1 MGIAE
6 DILAVTVTEL
16 DGSGIDLTNAPV
28 TNELLAALSAGV
40 ASVISGGQR
49 FFVGTAT
56 VTLSNTGSGT
66 ADATITHDLGKPNT
80 PLSVLIA
87 NYQSGA
93 SFLGYMLGVSA
104 THQDYFD
111 FCYWSPIAQT
121 LTINYL
127 LAYND

>member
-1 MGIAE
+1 MGIAD
-6 DILAVTVTEL
+6 DILAATVAEL
-16 DGSGIDLTNAPV
+16 EGSGIDLTNAPG
-28 TNELLAALSAGV
+28 TGELLSALSAGV
-40 ASVISGGQR
+40 ASVMSGGHQ
-49 FFVGTAT
+49 FLVGTAT
-56 VTLSNTGSGT
+56 VSLSNTGSGT

-87 NYQSGA
+87 DYQSGA

-127 LAYND
+127 LAY